1 MFKKINSLL
10 LIGFLTTN
18 VAYANDTFFPR
29 KHEFFPNNELKNDR
43 VYVDKNQRNKNEKHH
58 NEKRHRYDDRDI
70 GNNYYYYYNN
80 NPEAREKRTNTV
92 IIHDNGKLTISNY
105 YDSSL
110 LYNGSNYN
118 YHYSPKNGY
127 YSLNNIN
134 GNGEVYISSSG
145 GNYSNFKINYQ
156 DKYGN
161 MAVKNGQLNFVNGY
175 SIYKDV
181 NFSKNKYCILRFD
194 MVDYRTI
201 EVSQNGDCDF
211 DNYVNVSG
219 RYRR

>member
-43 VYVDKNQRNKNEKHH
+43 
-58 NEKRHRYDDRDI
+58 
-70 GNNYYYYYNN
+70 
-80 NPEAREKRTNTV
+80 
-92 IIHDNGKLTISNY
+92 
-105 YDSSL
+105 
-110 LYNGSNYN
+110 
-118 YHYSPKNGY
+118 
-127 YSLNNIN
+127 
-134 GNGEVYISSSG
+134 
-145 GNYSNFKINYQ
+145 
-156 DKYGN
+156 
-161 MAVKNGQLNFVNGY
+161 AVKNGQLNFVNGY